1 MLITPPPKDTP
12 SSEPMVAFK
21 ETPIDDPRPPTEGQ
35 RDPAPPMPEPK
46 DPPPPTE
53 PDDPEPAHIE
63 DPAPSV

>member
-12 SSEPMVAFK
+12 AVAREAEP
-21 ETPIDDPRPPTEGQ
+21 TIDDPRPPSEGP
-35 RDPAPPMPEPK
+35 RDPAPPQPEPK

-63 DPAPSV
+63 DPPRAD

>member
-1 MLITPPPKDTP
+1 MLITPAPKDTP
-12 SSEPMVAFK
+12 ASQSVSLGQ

-35 RDPAPPMPEPK
+35 RDPAPLTPEPK

-63 DPAPSV
+63 DPPRAD